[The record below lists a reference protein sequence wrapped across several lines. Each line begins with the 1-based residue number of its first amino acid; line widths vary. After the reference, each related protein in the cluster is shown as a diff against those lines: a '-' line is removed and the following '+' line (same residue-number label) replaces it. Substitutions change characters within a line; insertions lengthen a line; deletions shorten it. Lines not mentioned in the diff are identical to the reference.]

1 MLRLLKYFL
10 WILAG
15 GMIFFLVL
23 NLIFP
28 LRFTISYS
36 PQVLSSD
43 GKVLHAFLSKD
54 EKWRMQAT
62 LPEINGK
69 LRKAFI
75 FKEDKYFYYHPGVN
89 PFAVLRAAFNNIIYH
104 KKTSGA
110 STITMQVVRLIFPS
124 KRTYLNKII
133 EAFRAFQLE
142 CRFSKDEIL
151 QLYLNLVPYGSN
163 IEGVKSATVL
173 YFGTV
178 PEKLSLAQ
186 IVTLTVVPNQPVS
199 LSLNKRNKK
208 TVDARNK
215 WLRRMEDEKIFDSV
229 EVNDAYNEPLLT
241 KRVPSP
247 KQIPHL
253 AIRLRN
259 QYPDS
264 SIFCTNIVTAIQEK
278 AEHIASNYIKRF
290 YAKNIFNGTVLV
302 IDNKTR
308 NVIAYVGSN
317 DYNDALHAGQVDG
330 VVAVR
335 SPGSTLKSLVYALAF
350 DMGYITPHSAISDV
364 PVNYLGY
371 APENF
376 NSTFNGKVTVEKALA
391 TSLNIPAVKMLN
403 RVSVPVFVDKLTQA
417 GFGQI
422 KKDRKKLGLSTVLG
436 GCGVR
441 LEELTNLYATFANN
455 GAYMPLN
462 YLKDNINDTVA
473 VQIISPAAAY
483 MTTDILSQLI
493 RPDLPNNYQ
502 SNYHIPKV
510 AWKTGTSYGRRDAW
524 SIGYNS
530 NFTIGVWVGNF
541 SGQGIPELTGADMAT
556 PLLFELFNSIDYNS
570 CNNWFIPP
578 SDLSFRLVC
587 SESGKIPSEFCKH
600 LVTDYFIPLVSS
612 VAKCNHVKE
621 VFIAADEKT
630 SYCLACIPPN
640 NYKKKLFPNLD
651 PDLKAWYDAEHV
663 AYDKMPPHNPM
674 CTKISSGNAPQ
685 ITSPLNKNEYLVEK
699 NGEDKLMLSCATT
712 SDIADVYWY
721 IDDLFYA
728 SAKTS
733 EQLFFTPHPGS
744 VKISCADDK
753 GRNSNIWITVK
764 NY

>member
-1 MLRLLKYFL
+1 MLRLVKYFL
-10 WILAG
+10 WFLAG
-15 GMIFFLVL
+15 SILLFFLL

-28 LRFTISYS
+28 LKFSVSYS
-36 PQVLSSD
+36 TQVLSTD

-62 LPEINGK
+62 LPEINDK
-69 LRKAFI
+69 LKKAFI

-89 PFAVLRAAFNNIIYH
+89 PFAILRAALNNVVYQ

-110 STITMQVVRLIFPS
+110 STITMQVVRLLYPA
-124 KRTYLNKII
+124 KRTYINKVV
-133 EAFRAFQLE
+133 ESFRAFQLE
-142 CRFSKDEIL
+142 LNYSKDEIL

-163 IEGVKSATVL
+163 IEGVKSASVL
-173 YFGTV
+173 YFATV

-199 LSLNKRNKK
+199 LSLNKNNKK
-208 TVDARNK
+208 TVEARNK
-215 WLRRMEDEKIFDSV
+215 WLRRMLAEEIFDHA
-229 EVNDAYNEPLLT
+229 EINDALNEPLLA
-241 KRVPSP
+241 KRIASP

-253 AIRLRN
+253 ALRLRF

-264 SIFCTNIVTAIQEK
+264 AIITTTIINAIQEK
-278 AEHIASNYIKRF
+278 AEQITSNYLKRF
-290 YAKNIFNGTVLV
+290 YAKNIFNGAVLV

-317 DYNDALHAGQVDG
+317 DYNDVLHAGQVDG

-335 SPGSTLKSLVYALAF
+335 SPGSTLKPLVYAIAF
-350 DMGYITPHSAISDV
+350 DIGYITPHSTISDV
-364 PVNYLGY
+364 PVNYNGY
-371 APENF
+371 SPENF
-376 NSTFNGKVTVEKALA
+376 NATFNGKVTIEKALA
-391 TSLNIPAVKMLN
+391 TSLNIPAVKTLSQI
-403 RVSVPVFVDKLTQA
+403 SVPVFTEKLSGA
-417 GFGQI
+417 GFTQI

-436 GCGVR
+436 GCGVK
-441 LEELTNLYATFANN
+441 LEELTNLYSTFANS
-455 GAYMPLN
+455 GVYSQLN
-462 YLKDNINDTVA
+462 YIEGINDSSKA
-473 VQIISPAAAY
+473 SIISPASAY

-530 NFTIGVWVGNF
+530 KYTIGVWVGNF

-570 CNNWFIPP
+570 TNNWFVPP
-578 SDLSFRLVC
+578 AGLSFRLVC
-587 SESGKIPSEFCKH
+587 SESGKVPSDFCKH
-600 LVTDYFIPLVSS
+600 TISDYFITKVSS
-612 VAKCNHVKE
+612 VLKCNHLKE
-621 VFIAADEKT
+621 VFISADEKT
-630 SYCLACIPPN
+630 SYCMSCIPQDN
-640 NYKKKLFPNLD
+640 FKKKFYPNLD
-651 PDLKAWYDAEHV
+651 PDLRAWYDAEHV
-663 AYDKMPPHNPM
+663 AYDKIPQHNPM
-674 CTKISSGNAPQ
+674 CAKVASGNAPQ
-685 ITSPLNKNEYLVEK
+685 ITSPLNKNEYLIEK
-699 NGEDKLMLSCATT
+699 NGEDKLMLSCAATT
-712 SDIADVYWY
+712 DVTDVYWY
-721 IDDLFYA
+721 VDDVFYA

-733 EQLFFTPHPGS
+733 EQLFFTPHTGS
-744 VKISCADDK
+744 IKISCADDK